1 MTRDEIRKL
10 LGGYATGTLTDEE
23 RRALFEAALEDQ
35 ELFDALADEE
45 ALRELLSDERY
56 RRELAAA
63 LGEKKPG
70 FGERLL
76 GWWRRPLPAAIGAAA
91 AVGAIAIGLVVATR
105 PTAQQV
111 AMRTEQAP
119 EMSEPAAPVGA
130 VRKQERPAIPVQE
143 SPAAVPAEALADK
156 AGAAAEEKG
165 PSAAGAKTKAAPARR
180 KAEAA
185 MPEAVPPEREM
196 AVAEG
201 AAPEVG
207 PVTAM
212 GEAKGRPGFAGGL
225 SAGRAGVA
233 PGRATRL
240 AAPATLGSRALEGE
254 QLRVAVERRVEGG
267 EFEPVAAGYRFR
279 LDETVRLRVASPV
292 SGFLYVAEQTDG
304 GGWRLIYSGPVEA
317 GRPATVPPTGG
328 LVPPAGPGVRK
339 LRVIVSREAVP
350 LERLETGEVFEPG
363 AAEHWAEIRLEYR
376 AGE

>member
-111 AMRTEQAP
+111 AMRPEQAP
-119 EMSEPAAPVGA
+119 EMP
-130 VRKQERPAIPVQE
+130 ERAAIPAQE

-156 AGAAAEEKG
+156 AGAAAEKKG

-196 AVAEG
+196 AVAEP
-201 AAPEVG
+201 AAPEAG

-240 AAPATLGSRALEGE
+240 AAPAALGSRALEGE

-350 LERLETGEVFEPG
+350 LERLETGELFQPG
-363 AAEHWAEIRLEYR
+363 AAEHWAEIRLEYG
-376 AGE
+376 APAQ